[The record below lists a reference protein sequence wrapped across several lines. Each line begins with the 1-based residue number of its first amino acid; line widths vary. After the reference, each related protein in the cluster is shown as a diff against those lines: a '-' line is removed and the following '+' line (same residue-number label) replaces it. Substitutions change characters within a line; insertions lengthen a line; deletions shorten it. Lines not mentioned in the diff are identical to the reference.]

1 MSSDQTKDDLK
12 TQPTLETLLERIDAV
27 ASSIGELRADMN
39 QRFDAVDQRFEGVN
53 QRFEG
58 IDQRFSAV
66 DKEIAN
72 LRKDVERGFRGFE
85 RKLGYLANELVLQR
99 RAEQDE
105 IFERIEALENKAS

>member
-39 QRFDAVDQRFEGVN
+39 QRFDVVN

>member
-1 MSSDQTKDDLK
+1 MSNDQTKDDLT

-39 QRFDAVDQRFEGVN
+39 RRFDAVD